1 MRKFLKVTIA
11 LILMLC
17 MINKVSAESLNITK
31 PQVTDHEK
39 IKIYIFRGDG
49 CPHCEDF
56 LNYFNVH
63 IHEFSDYFEIVAFES
78 WNDVDN
84 KALRAHVN
92 DLFGIKNTEEIKRET
107 SVPLIIIGDWY
118 TFGFSETLGETIINK
133 ALESYQSDDYVDV
146 INDLITKDELEINP
160 ETLEEACEKE
170 NIKVIESE
178 EDVVKA
184 EQATNNKNGLF
195 LVIVFVVLIGT
206 IGFGVF
212 IAKK

>member
-39 IKIYIFRGDG
+39 VKVYIFRGDG

-78 WNDVDN
+78 WEDPANIKLKD
-84 KALRAHVN
+84 AVN
-92 DLFGIKNTEEIKRET
+92 DLFEVESKRAK
-107 SVPLIIIGDWY
+107 SVPLIIVGEWH
-118 TFGFSETLGETIINK
+118 TFGFSEALGETIINK
-133 ALESYQSDDYVDV
+133 ALEEYQNANYVDV
-146 INDLITKDELEINP
+146 LDNLIVAKGLESNP
-160 ETLEEACEKE
+160 ETLKEACEKE
-170 NIKVIESE
+170 NIKVIESQE
-178 EDVVKA
+178 EVAKE